1 MSTHLAEVSWSR
13 GEQPFTDLR
22 YHRGHR
28 WRFDGGAEVAASA
41 SPHVVPVPLSDPA
54 AVDPEEAFVASL
66 ASCHLLWF
74 LHLAA
79 QAGFRVDAYADR
91 AEGVLGPDA
100 AGRPA
105 MRRVT
110 LRPAVPFS
118 GAKLP
123 TEAEHAALHH
133 AAHDRCFIAN
143 SVKTEVICEPVM
155 KRA

>member
-1 MSTHLAEVSWSR
+1 MSAHLAEVSWSR
-13 GEQPFTDLR
+13 ADQPFTDQR
-22 YHRGHR
+22 YGRGHR

-74 LHLAA
+74 LALAA
-79 QAGFRVDAYADR
+79 QAGFRVDAYTDR

-100 AGRPA
+100 AGRLA
-105 MRRVT
+105 MLRVT
-110 LRPAVPFS
+110 LRPEVTFS

-133 AAHDRCFIAN
+133 AAHGRCFIAN
-143 SVKTEVICEPVM
+143 SVKTEVACEPVM

>member
-1 MSTHLAEVSWSR
+1 MSTHLAEVTWSR
-13 GEQPFTDLR
+13 GDQPFTDQR
-22 YHRGHR
+22 YRRVHR
-28 WRFDGGAEVAASA
+28 WRFDGGAEVAASS
-41 SPHVVPVPLSDPA
+41 SPYVVTVPLSDPA

-74 LHLAA
+74 LALAA
-79 QAGFRVDAYADR
+79 QAGFRVDDYADR

-100 AGRPA
+100 AGRLA
-105 MRRVT
+105 MLRVT
-110 LRPAVPFS
+110 LRPEVTFS

-133 AAHDRCFIAN
+133 AAHERCFIAN
-143 SVKTEVICEPVM
+143 SVKTEVVCEPVL

>member
-13 GEQPFTDLR
+13 GDQPFTDQR
-22 YHRGHR
+22 YGRGHR

-41 SPHVVPVPLSDPA
+41 SPHVVPAPLSDPA

-66 ASCHLLWF
+66 AGCHLLWF
-74 LHLAA
+74 LSLAA

-91 AEGVLGPDA
+91 AEGVLGPDT

-105 MRRVT
+105 MLRVT
-110 LRPAVPFS
+110 LRPEVAFS
-118 GAKLP
+118 GGKIP

-133 AAHDRCFIAN
+133 AAHARCFIAN
-143 SVKTEVICEPVM
+143 SVKTEVVCEPVLR
-155 KRA
+155 RA